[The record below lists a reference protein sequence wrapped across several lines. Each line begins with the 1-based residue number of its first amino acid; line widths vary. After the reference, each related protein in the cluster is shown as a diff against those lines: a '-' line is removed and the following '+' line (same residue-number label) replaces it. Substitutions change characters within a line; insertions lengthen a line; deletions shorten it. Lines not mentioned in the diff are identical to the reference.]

1 MFRVACSVHIKKILE
16 KLMKRMMKVVLFALP
31 SILILLA
38 LYAAYAYFAYNRVLP
53 QDRPCVDCATPAHVN
68 GYDLYYREIGTDK
81 GTPPVILVHGGP
93 GHSSLSFKNGFDFLA
108 EETRV
113 IFYDQRGSGNS
124 QIKPNPEDYT
134 IEQLVEELEALRRDV
149 VNADKVILVGHSFGS
164 AVVQRYAIKY
174 PEHVEKMVIAGG
186 IRINNGMNNRFIWK
200 WFGPALYSTAM
211 GFPPADPAAAD
222 AWSMQ
227 SAEKDNPS
235 RLFDK
240 TNTKI
245 LEDTG
250 TLTFA
255 PWLQISLS
263 VTGSDYKT
271 ELSQLN
277 IPILFIYGAADS
289 QYTGKPV
296 ADELYATLPNC
307 QSVAF
312 EKSGHWAFLE
322 EPEKFQ
328 QTLIEFLN
336 P

>member
-1 MFRVACSVHIKKILE
+1 MTI
-16 KLMKRMMKVVLFALP
+16 VLQV
-31 SILILLA
+31 LLA
-38 LYAAYAYFAYNRVLP
+38 VLVLVLLYAAHANHAYKRVLP
-53 QDRPCVDCATPAHVN
+53 QSRPCVDCATPAHVN
-68 GYDLYYREIGTDK
+68 GYDLYYRELGTDK
-81 GTPPVILVHGGP
+81 GLPPVILVHGGP

-124 QIKPNPEDYT
+124 QIKPNPADYT

-149 VNADKVILVGHSFGS
+149 VKADKVILVGHSFGS
-164 AVVQRYAIKY
+164 ALVQRYALKY

-186 IRINNGMNNRFIWK
+186 IRINNGMNNRFVWK

-222 AWSMQ
+222 AWSLQ

-250 TLTFA
+250 TMTFA

-263 VTGSDYKT
+263 ITGYDYKA
-271 ELSQLN
+271 ELSQLQT
-277 IPILFIYGAADS
+277 PTLFIYGTADS
-289 QYTGKPV
+289 PYTGKPV
-296 ADELYATLPNC
+296 ADELCATLPNC
-307 QSVAF
+307 QSIEF
-312 EKSGHWAFLE
+312 TQSGHWAFLE

-328 QTLIEFLN
+328 QVITNFLIPN
-336 P
+336 S